1 MRERIRPTRSGLFAI
16 ELVVAV
22 GVFTLCAAICTG
34 IFAQSEVMSQDSAD
48 LTRAVNEARNAAERF
63 KASNGD
69 LARMAERFG
78 GRLTNDNGTAV
89 LSLSYGEDWTLDASE
104 TDGATSTPTE
114 TGAAY
119 EIRLTAG
126 AGSPGCAEA
135 RLQAFRYDG
144 TILLDWEIA
153 ALEAVS

>member
-78 GRLTNDNGTAV
+78 GRFTDDSGTAV
-89 LSLSYGEDWTLDASE
+89 LSLSYGADWTLDASE
-104 TDGATSTPTE
+104 TDGATSTPM
-114 TGAAY
+114 GAAY

-126 AGSPGCAEA
+126 AGNPGCAEA

-144 TILLDWEIA
+144 TVLLDWEIA
-153 ALEAVS
+153 ALEATS